1 MDKDNNMI
9 VGFYRYNSNIIIPLE
24 ECYLQSDKANRV
36 VKKLKKLFE
45 KNKLHNQIRYIML
58 RDMEKTS
65 ELMVVIV
72 TYQKE
77 VDLKDV
83 VKEVV
88 KFEPTI
94 KSVMQNINGKRTNVI
109 LSDESV
115 LLYGRKYI
123 QDELCGLTF
132 NVSAHSFYQVNNF
145 QTEVLYIL

>member
-1 MDKDNNMI
+1 ME
-9 VGFYRYNSNIIIPLE
+9 L
-24 ECYLQSDKANRV
+24 L
-36 VKKLKKLFE
+36 
-45 KNKLHNQIRYIML
+45 LHIKR
-58 RDMEKTS
+58 
-65 ELMVVIV
+65 
-72 TYQKE
+72 

-132 NVSAHSFYQVNNF
+132 NVSAHSF
-145 QTEVLYIL
+145 IR